1 MTRRR
6 HDGVALLTV
15 LLLAAVMS
23 ALLVVLLDDIRFGV
37 RRSGNTRAMEQ
48 ARWHALSAETL
59 ARSRIAA
66 AARLADVPG
75 SVAQYLGESLVF
87 PLEAGLVRTR
97 IRDAGNC
104 FNLNSV
110 VEGAPEQWRRRDAGA
125 AEFTVLLETL
135 GFGPAHAGALGDALV
150 DWIDSDP
157 ATSPAGAEDIT
168 YTLRRPGYRTAG
180 HLLAEPSELR
190 AITGFD
196 PGTYQR
202 LRPHVCA
209 LPLPDPARLNADTL
223 AEDNAPVLVALTAG
237 ALPLDAARELLRQRP
252 SGGWHDRDAFWARP
266 VLARL
271 ALPDAVR
278 DRISLHTRWYGL
290 DVEVEHAGAQ
300 LVMSALL
307 EDTGGTAR
315 LVARRWTHEE

>member
-1 MTRRR
+1 MNRRR
-6 HDGVALLTV
+6 QDGVALLTV

-59 ARSRIAA
+59 ARGRIAT
-66 AARLADVPG
+66 ARLADVPG
-75 SVAQYLGESLVF
+75 GAGQYLGQPLVF
-87 PLEAGLVRTR
+87 PLEAGAVRVR
-97 IRDAGNC
+97 IHDAGNC

-110 VEGAPEQWRRRDAGA
+110 VEGAPEQWRRSAAGA

-135 GFGPAHAGALGDALV
+135 GFGPARAGALGDALV

-157 ATSPAGAEDIT
+157 VASPAGAEDIA

-196 PGTYQR
+196 PTAYQR
-202 LRPHVCA
+202 LRPYVCA
-209 LPLPDPARLNADTL
+209 LPVAAPARLNADTL
-223 AEDNAPVLVALTAG
+223 IEHDAPVLVALTGG
-237 ALPLDAARELLRQRP
+237 ALPLAAARELLRQP
-252 SGGWHDRDAFWARP
+252 PAGGWQDREAFWTRP
-266 VLARL
+266 ALARL

-278 DRISLHTRWYGL
+278 DRISLHTSWYGL
-290 DVEVEHAGAQ
+290 NVEVEHAGAQ
-300 LVMSALL
+300 LVMTALL
-307 EDTGGTAR
+307 EDQGGTAR